1 MHSAASLVRIQCAES
16 DMMSTV
22 RLVYREISPA
32 SLESQTAQ
40 MNVNCCRWPAVGAI
54 PARACPHVHI
64 HSSSG
69 DGGARPQAVESDS
82 AAAVSFSLRKRRQ
95 EIKHHVLAQHH
106 NARPL
111 RTPTSAPPARNSSAS
126 PHADKDML
134 YFAMVYPTPH
144 IRNHTCNVSQPAHV
158 YGQKC

>member
-1 MHSAASLVRIQCAES
+1 VHSAASLVRIQCAES

-32 SLESQTAQ
+32 SLVSQTAQ
-40 MNVNCCRWPAVGAI
+40 INVNCCRCPAVVQFL
-54 PARACPHVHI
+54 HVHI

-95 EIKHHVLAQHH
+95 EIKHHALAQHH
-106 NARPL
+106 NARRL
-111 RTPTSAPPARNSSAS
+111 CTPTSAPPARNSSAS